1 MPFVKGQIAN
11 PNGRPKESPILTPLV
26 RQYME
31 LSNAE
36 LNEESKRDDLMQKE
50 HIAIAIVREI
60 KKGSSRQL
68 ATVWDRTDGKV
79 KEQVDVTSGGQPI
92 PIIAIN
98 ALQRDISDK
107 EDTITD

>member
-1 MPFVKGQIAN
+1 MTFLKGQVNN
-11 PNGRPKESPILTPLV
+11 PHGRPPESPILTPIV
-26 RQYME
+26 KQYME
-31 LSNAE
+31 LTNAE
-36 LNEESKRDDLMQKE
+36 LNEESKRTDLRQKDI
-50 HIAIAIVREI
+50 IAMAIVREL

-98 ALQRDISDK
+98 AIQRNDGDK
-107 EDTITD
+107 ENTVTD